1 MLEGVIVEP
10 DAIKREVGLLRQF
23 LEKSAAIRD
32 GAREEGDSGSAS
44 SGREEDDD
52 ARSYCPV
59 WVGEG

>member
-1 MLEGVIVEP
+1 MLEGVIVEH
-10 DAIKREVGLLRQF
+10 DAIKREAGLLRQF
-23 LEKSAAIRD
+23 PEKSAAIRD